1 MRAHHTIIALA
12 LLVLSG
18 AAHGQEK
25 VVAASGAWVAE
36 PAAGASSASVYAVV
50 ENPTMYDVYVVKVES
65 DAAASAAIVDSSA
78 PVKELAV
85 PSFGSTTLE
94 PGKLHI
100 ELEDLTKPL
109 KEGDRVMLTL
119 TTDQG
124 TAIKVEAPVR
134 KPKS

>member
-1 MRAHHTIIALA
+1 MRVHYTTVALA
-12 LLVLSG
+12 LLVLAG
-18 AAHGQEK
+18 AAYGQEK
-25 VVAASGAWVAE
+25 AVTATGAWVAE
-36 PAAGASSASVYAVV
+36 PAPGASLASAYAVI
-50 ENPTMYDVYVVKVES
+50 ENPTMYEIFVVKVES
-65 DAAASAAIVDSSA
+65 DAAQSAGIVESAA
-78 PVKELAV
+78 PVAELSV

-100 ELEDLTKPL
+100 ELKDLKKAL

-134 KPKS
+134 KPK

>member
-1 MRAHHTIIALA
+1 MRVHYTTIALA
-12 LLVLSG
+12 LLVL
-18 AAHGQEK
+18 AAPAHGQEK
-25 VVAASGAWVAE
+25 AVTASDAWVAA
-36 PAAGASSASVYAVV
+36 PAPGASSASAYAVI
-50 ENPTMYDVYVVKVES
+50 ENPTMYEVYMVKIEA
-65 DAAASAAIVDSSA
+65 DAAQSAAIVESSA
-78 PVKELAV
+78 PVAELAV

-100 ELEDLTKPL
+100 ELKDLKKVL

-134 KPKS
+134 KPK